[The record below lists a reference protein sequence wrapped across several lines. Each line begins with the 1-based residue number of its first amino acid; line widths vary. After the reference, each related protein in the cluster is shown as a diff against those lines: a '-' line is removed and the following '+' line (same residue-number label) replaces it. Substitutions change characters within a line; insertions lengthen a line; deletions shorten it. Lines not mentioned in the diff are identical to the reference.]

1 MAPAAV
7 LAVPTAT
14 QSAQG
19 KASNGKML
27 QRLFSGR
34 VGTEALAR
42 LASLELLLKEKDVRL
57 QEKDMRLQEKD
68 SHMNLF
74 LKEKDVLLQDK
85 DARLQDKDARLQE
98 KDVRLQEKDM
108 AMRFKEAAFVKD
120 MEALQ
125 YALDIAESR
134 YEARALLEAIL
145 PSVWQ
150 RVVGARPPSGASNQ
164 LAGLLKEGAC
174 PGLLA
179 YLEQAAEDND
189 VRAADLLRQTGKLY
203 DVLCERLH
211 AEAVGGTTRV
221 PAGLFEHSGR
231 NTLLAFAAL
240 ASFSGRDLSL
250 YKLGGEAI
258 PLKLRALW
266 GDCSAT
272 RAQIRASALRERKI
286 GVKEILLQ

>member
-1 MAPAAV
+1 
-7 LAVPTAT
+7 
-14 QSAQG
+14 
-19 KASNGKML
+19 ML

-34 VGTEALAR
+34 VGTEALTR

-57 QEKDMRLQEKD
+57 QEKD
-68 SHMNLF
+68 SHMNF
-74 LKEKDVLLQDK
+74 CLKEKDVL
-85 DARLQDKDARLQE
+85 LQDKDARLQE

-125 YALDIAESR
+125 YALDIAKSR

-145 PSVWQ
+145 PNVWQ

-179 YLEQAAEDND
+179 YLEQAAEDNG

-221 PAGLFEHSGR
+221 PVGLFEHSGR

-250 YKLGGEAI
+250 YRLGGVAI
-258 PLKLRALW
+258 PLKLRALR

-286 GVKEILLQ
+286 GVKEIPLQ